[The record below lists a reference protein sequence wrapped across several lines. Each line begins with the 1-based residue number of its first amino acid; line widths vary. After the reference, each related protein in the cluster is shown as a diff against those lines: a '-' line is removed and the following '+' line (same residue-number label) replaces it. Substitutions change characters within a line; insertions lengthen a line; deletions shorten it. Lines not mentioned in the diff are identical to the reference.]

1 MAITKVWIDEPEC
14 IACGA
19 CEAACPEVFQVS
31 EVAKIKDGINPNDF
45 ESAIRDAS
53 DGCPT
58 ECIHIE

>member
-1 MAITKVWIDEPEC
+1 MAITKLWIDEPEC

-19 CEAACPEVFQVS
+19 CEAACPEVFAVND
-31 EVAKIKDGINPNDF
+31 VAKLKEGVDF
-45 ESAIRDAS
+45 NQHESAVRDAS